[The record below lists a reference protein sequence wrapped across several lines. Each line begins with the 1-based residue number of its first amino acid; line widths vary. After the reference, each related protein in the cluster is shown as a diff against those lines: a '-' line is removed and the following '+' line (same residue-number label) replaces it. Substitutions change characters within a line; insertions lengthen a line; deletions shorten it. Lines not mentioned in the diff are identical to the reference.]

1 MKKSVLFPMA
11 LFAIACC
18 STKTTTSTSK
28 EISENMKIE
37 STCPENADC
46 SFEILQNKSL
56 NIKTDGIGKIYYE
69 LQDNPNTAVYL
80 YKYNEK
86 IADKTLQD
94 AGYREEIV
102 FEIDKNLS
110 TFSISG
116 KELRSTKML
125 FGVFCYCKGKAGYY
139 KVNEGSINKTKSDL
153 TIAITPIVDN
163 QKVTEIKIKS

>member
-1 MKKSVLFPMA
+1 MA

-18 STKTTTSTSK
+18 STKTASISK
-28 EISENMKIE
+28 ETSENMKTE

-69 LQDNPNTAVYL
+69 LEDNPNTAVYL
-80 YKYNEK
+80 YKYAEK

-102 FEIDKNLS
+102 FEVDKNLA

-153 TIAITPIVDN
+153 NILITPNVDN
-163 QKVTEIKIKS
+163 QKVTVIKIKL

>member
-11 LFAIACC
+11 LLAIACC
-18 STKTTTSTSK
+18 STKPTSSK
-28 EISENMKIE
+28 ESSENMKIE
-37 STCPENADC
+37 NTCPENVDC

-56 NIKTDGIGKIYYE
+56 SIKTDGIGKIYYE
-69 LQDNPNTAVYL
+69 LEDNPNTAVYL
-80 YKYNEK
+80 YKYEKK

-102 FEIDKNLS
+102 FEIDKNLA

-116 KELRSTKML
+116 KELRNTKML

-139 KVNEGSINKTKSDL
+139 KVNDGSINKTKSYL
-153 TIAITPIVDN
+153 NIAIIPIVDN
-163 QKVTEIKIKS
+163 QKVTEVKIKL